1 MTSNVLLFR
10 IPYVLINASRFLVA
24 NQMGTLRRVTVDYTS
39 SLATFWFHL
48 SRTRYATTSCLR
60 KWQLPGYYRDLTGY
74 AYFSITYGAGFS
86 ETLSTP

>member
-39 SLATFWFHL
+39 SLATFGFTYPGHDML
-48 SRTRYATTSCLR
+48 PLHAFANGSYLAT
-60 KWQLPGYYRDLTGY
+60 
-74 AYFSITYGAGFS
+74 I
-86 ETLSTP
+86 ET